1 MMIAFITSNSSL
13 VPLIEGLCSSNPFE
27 FSGFTRNR
35 TDDLGIK
42 SPSLWPTEPHLHV
55 SSLRALLQ
63 KNTIH
68 QVFKSLPPYTELN
81 VHRRFTCVTDFIFFV
96 TWLTHLYVWRDSHI
110 VKASCS
116 ETTRVYAWHK
126 LIYKYDDLCTLHC
139 SLIINVRCSK
149 T

>member
-1 MMIAFITSNSSL
+1 MIMIAFIAFNSRL
-13 VPLIEGLCSSNPFE
+13 VPSNPWKSE

-35 TDDLGIK
+35 TDDLGNK

-55 SSLRALLQ
+55 SSLTALLQ

-81 VHRRFTCVTDFIFFV
+81 VYCRFTCVTDFIFVV
-96 TWLTHLYVWRDSHI
+96 TWLPHLYVWRDSHI
-110 VKASCS
+110 VNANCG

-126 LIYKYDDLCTLHC
+126 LIYKYDDLCTWLKGLRYLHN
-139 SLIINVRCSK
+139 SAAY
-149 T
+149 TT